1 MYRATHEQY
10 TVCTENSKQL
20 QDIYI
25 AHQNTIAIQ
34 HTGHI
39 NGVLMSYKQQPT
51 DTGVAKDHEEHFPE
65 PLIRN
70 VKLVGENFE
79 EGNVEEGSTSNTL
92 EQPVTY
98 VLRKAGGKVGHG
110 NTNTNPYRA

>member
-1 MYRATHEQY
+1 
-10 TVCTENSKQL
+10 
-20 QDIYI
+20 
-25 AHQNTIAIQ
+25 
-34 HTGHI
+34 
-39 NGVLMSYKQQPT
+39 MSYKQQPT
-51 DTGVAKDHEEHFPE
+51 NTGVAKDHEEHFPE

-110 NTNTNPYRA
+110 NTNTNTYRAWDTEHDIGEDETLDREIRLGNIEPEAERHNSLVDDDSNKDGD